1 MNSKTGQLYRVNFA
15 NKIRFKNMLS
25 GELTRTYITHCTTDD
40 EFRIFFSYSAM
51 KLCMQKTEEK
61 KTLIFYTI
69 YDAIFL

>member
-1 MNSKTGQLYRVNFA
+1 
-15 NKIRFKNMLS
+15 MLS